1 MKNIISNIQ
10 RFCLHDGPGIR
21 TTVFFKGCNLRCP
34 WCSNPENISFDIE
47 KSVDGNV
54 VFGKEYTL
62 DEIYEEV
69 MKDKIYY
76 EGNGGITFSGGEPL
90 WHFKEIEPLLD
101 RIKKENV
108 TIAVESAFI
117 VPIEYIKIAE
127 KYVDY
132 FLIDIKIL
140 TSDTKNKINSDENI
154 FYKNIEY
161 LLKRKAN
168 IKFRIPLIKGYTVTS
183 DNLNIIYDFLI
194 KYNINEIDVF
204 NVHGLGKEKYKSL
217 GKEYKKFS
225 IISDDE
231 IEKIVNKFS
240 GVNVNILRI

>member
-47 KSVDGNV
+47 RSVDGNV

-69 MKDKIYY
+69 MKDKVYY
-76 EGNGGITFSGGEPL
+76 EDNGGITFSGGEPL
-90 WHFKEIEPLLD
+90 WHFKEIESLLD

-108 TIAVESAFI
+108 TIAVESALI

-140 TSDTKNKINSDENI
+140 TSDAKNKINSDENI

-161 LLKRKAN
+161 LIKRKAN
-168 IKFRIPLIKGYTVTS
+168 IKFRIPLVKGYTVTS

-231 IEKIVNKFS
+231 IEKIINKFS

>member
-47 KSVDGNV
+47 RSVDGNV

-69 MKDKIYY
+69 MKDKVYY
-76 EGNGGITFSGGEPL
+76 EDNGGITFSGGEPL
-90 WHFKEIEPLLD
+90 WHFKEIELLLD

-108 TIAVESAFI
+108 TIAVESALI

-140 TSDTKNKINSDENI
+140 TGDAKNKINSDENI

-161 LLKRKAN
+161 LIKRKAN
-168 IKFRIPLIKGYTVTS
+168 IKFRIPLVKGYTVTS

-231 IEKIVNKFS
+231 IKKIINKFS